1 MINSEF
7 KTLLIQ
13 SMANIKLSRDLEDK
27 LIKTKN
33 LSIQLLV
40 LILKLRDDK

>member
-13 SMANIKLSRDLEDK
+13 SMANIKLTRGLEDK
-27 LIKTKN
+27 LLQTKN
-33 LSIQLLV
+33 VSIQLLV
-40 LILKLRDDK
+40 LILELRDEE